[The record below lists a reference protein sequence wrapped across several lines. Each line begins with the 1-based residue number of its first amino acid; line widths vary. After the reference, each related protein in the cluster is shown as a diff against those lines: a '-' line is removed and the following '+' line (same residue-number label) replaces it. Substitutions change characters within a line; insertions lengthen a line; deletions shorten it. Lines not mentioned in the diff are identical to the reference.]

1 MPDYTALARELSASL
16 PAMELREYEP
26 MNTRCSFKIG
36 GPARL
41 MLLPGSARDA
51 ARALAILRA
60 GDANVL
66 IAGNCTN
73 LLVPDEGYMGAVVC
87 MGQPMSSL
95 ESPDGTHIRA
105 GAGASL
111 ASAAAYAAQLGL
123 TGLEFAHGIP
133 GSVGGGCAMN
143 AGAYG
148 GELKDVAVKTRALL
162 PDGTIWEAEGDQ
174 QGFAYRTS
182 AFQKRG
188 AVILSAEFELSQGD
202 GAAIEARM
210 QELAARR
217 RASQPL
223 EMPSAGST
231 FKRPQVGYAAAL
243 IEDAG
248 LKGKGVGRAAVSE
261 KHAGFVV
268 NLGGATARDVLD
280 TMDMVVKAVADK
292 SGIVLEPEVRIL
304 RDEQEESSCNLS

>member
-148 GELKDVAVKTRALL
+148 GELKDALESVEFIDEDGIIRVL
-162 PDGTIWEAEGDQ
+162 PVSELGMG
-174 QGFAYRTS
+174 YRHSLFSDSGRLVTS
-182 AFQKRG
+182 ALFRL
-188 AVILSAEFELSQGD
+188 APGD
-202 GAAIEARM
+202 GEEIRGKM
-210 QELAARR
+210 RSLAERR

-223 EMPSAGST
+223 DMPSAGST
-231 FKRPQVGYAAAL
+231 FKRPETGYAAEL
-243 IEDAG
+243 IDRCG
-248 LKGKGVGRAAVSE
+248 LKGLTIGGAVVSE
-261 KHAGFVV
+261 KHTGFIV
-268 NLGGATARDVLD
+268 NLGGATFADVTALIREVRRRVFEQ
-280 TMDMVVKAVADK
+280 TGVL
-292 SGIVLEPEVRIL
+292 LEPEVKIV
-304 RDEQEESSCNLS
+304 EPVS

>member
-1 MPDYTALARELSASL
+1 MMQNLSLDALSSAFPHL
-16 PAMELREYEP
+16 KLYPAEP
-26 MNTRCSFKIG
+26 MAAHTTFRIG
-36 GPARL
+36 GPAPVAFPQSAAELEAVYRYCL
-41 MLLPGSARDA
+41 SQGHRPLVLGAGS
-51 ARALAILRA
+51 
-60 GDANVL
+60 NVL
-66 IAGNCTN
+66 A
-73 LLVPDEGYMGAVVC
+73 PDEGLSRLVLCTREMRG
-87 MGQPMSSL
+87 L
-95 ESPDGTHIRA
+95 
-105 GAGASL
+105 SL
-111 ASAAAYAAQLGL
+111 AAPGRIAAESGVLLSRLATFAREQGL

-133 GSVGGGCAMN
+133 GSVGGGLYMN

-188 AVILSAEFELSQGD
+188 AVILSTEFELSQGD

>member
-1 MPDYTALARELSASL
+1 MRGLSLAAPGRIAAESGVLLSRLATFARE
-16 PAMELREYEP
+16 
-26 MNTRCSFKIG
+26 
-36 GPARL
+36 
-41 MLLPGSARDA
+41 
-51 ARALAILRA
+51 
-60 GDANVL
+60 
-66 IAGNCTN
+66 
-73 LLVPDEGYMGAVVC
+73 
-87 MGQPMSSL
+87 Q
-95 ESPDGTHIRA
+95 
-105 GAGASL
+105 
-111 ASAAAYAAQLGL
+111 GL

-133 GSVGGGCAMN
+133 GSVGGGLYMN

-231 FKRPQVGYAAAL
+231 FKRPPG
-243 IEDAG
+243 G
-248 LKGKGVGRAAVSE
+248 LRRRP
-261 KHAGFVV
+261 H
-268 NLGGATARDVLD
+268 
-280 TMDMVVKAVADK
+280 
-292 SGIVLEPEVRIL
+292 
-304 RDEQEESSCNLS
+304 